1 MDIADDAKGGN
12 NMARRMNPGS
22 LAALVLA
29 IAVLVL
35 VGGSY
40 LVSSRLNRD
49 AETVGN
55 SASAPNAPGR
65 INEQPASTATSRT
78 QNQPPPLTESNV
90 PPAGGQKQ

>member
-1 MDIADDAKGGN
+1 
-12 NMARRMNPGS
+12 MNPGS

-40 LVSSRLNRD
+40 LVSSRMNRD
-49 AETVGN
+49 AATVGN

-65 INEQPASTATSRT
+65 INEPDATSRG
-78 QNQPPPLTESNV
+78 QNQSAPLVDSNV

>member
-1 MDIADDAKGGN
+1 
-12 NMARRMNPGS
+12 MARRMNPGS

-40 LVSSRLNRD
+40 LVSSRMNRD
-49 AETVGN
+49 AQTVGN

-65 INEQPASTATSRT
+65 INEQPAPDATSRT
-78 QNQPPPLTESNV
+78 QTQQPPLVDSNV

>member
-1 MDIADDAKGGN
+1 
-12 NMARRMNPGS
+12 MARRMNPGS

-40 LVSSRLNRD
+40 LVSSRMNRD
-49 AETVGN
+49 AQTVGN

-65 INEQPASTATSRT
+65 INEQPAPTATSRT
-78 QNQPPPLTESNV
+78 QTQQPPLVDSNV